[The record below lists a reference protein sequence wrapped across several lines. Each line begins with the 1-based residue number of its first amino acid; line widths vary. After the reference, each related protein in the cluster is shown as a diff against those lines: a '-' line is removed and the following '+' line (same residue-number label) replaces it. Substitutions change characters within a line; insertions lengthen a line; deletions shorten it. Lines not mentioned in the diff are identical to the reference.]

1 MGTHRLL
8 GARAVWDAERITLI
22 LKNEMVVPLPP
33 ITGGSFW
40 TKGPVYFCVACQLR
54 DTHSVWGQTWAG
66 GWQTFINAHKVKIR
80 LGSSESIAPLRCG
93 GVTILLFCFKAGVH
107 YPSTGDISYLWQITL
122 VFFP

>member
-1 MGTHRLL
+1 MRRWCHSL
-8 GARAVWDAERITLI
+8 VW
-22 LKNEMVVPLPP
+22 P

-40 TKGPVYFCVACQLR
+40 TKGPAYFCVACQLR

-80 LGSSESIAPLRCG
+80 LGSSESKAPLRCG